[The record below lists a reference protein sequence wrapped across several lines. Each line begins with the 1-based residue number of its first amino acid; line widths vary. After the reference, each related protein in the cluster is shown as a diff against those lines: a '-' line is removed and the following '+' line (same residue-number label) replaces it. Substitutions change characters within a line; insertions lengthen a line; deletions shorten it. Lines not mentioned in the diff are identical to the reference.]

1 MTELVPSC
9 HRTRSGFAAT
19 TALSKRLSMSS
30 TSSPP
35 TPRLSTV
42 IEWVWKSRLSS
53 TASWLG
59 YVLAGELAPAPAV
72 DDEPMATMVI
82 GAPAVSFCA
91 TCDSGLARRIRSSG
105 VSHDS
110 AGVSARDDNGNAKVA
125 NSAATVVH
133 FIARQAR
140 LIPCTAVSST
150 LTNGRLWRAA
160 RLAWPPR
167 SRNQPAIA
175 LCKYKHA
182 RPCQVFSWLNT
193 NRTSQ
198 DRPKAS

>member
-42 IEWVWKSRLSS
+42 IEWVGKSRLSS

-72 DDEPMATMVI
+72 DDEPMATMVM
-82 GAPAVSFCA
+82 GARA
-91 TCDSGLARRIRSSG
+91 DSGNANAASS
-105 VSHDS
+105 
-110 AGVSARDDNGNAKVA
+110 AT
-125 NSAATVVH
+125 TVVH

-140 LIPCTAVSST
+140 SIPDTAVSST
-150 LTNGRLWRAA
+150 LTNGRLWHAA
-160 RLAWPPR
+160 RLA
-167 SRNQPAIA
+167 
-175 LCKYKHA
+175 
-182 RPCQVFSWLNT
+182 
-193 NRTSQ
+193 
-198 DRPKAS
+198 